1 MADQVKQPN
10 GVGVVTPPARP
21 RAGGERRGP
30 PRQPERGGD
39 AERRPRRQP
48 DDSHRIDEYV

>member
-21 RAGGERRGP
+21 RASGERRRP
-30 PRQPERGGD
+30 ARQPERD
-39 AERRPRRQP
+39 EDERRPRSQP
-48 DDSHRIDEYV
+48 DGSHRIDEYA